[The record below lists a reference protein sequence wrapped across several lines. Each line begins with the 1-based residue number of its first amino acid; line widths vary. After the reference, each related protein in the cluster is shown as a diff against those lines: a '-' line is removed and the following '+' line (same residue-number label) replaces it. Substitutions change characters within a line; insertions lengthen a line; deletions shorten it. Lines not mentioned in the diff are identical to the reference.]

1 MNDRACPSLNFGLT
15 GYFDMKFFLFFL
27 VCFSSFSLGGEID
40 KNNSKSDLLSINE
53 CEFYYDN
60 ERFDLEWPVERLVKT
75 LGEPA
80 QYFEYEKIKYNSIYI
95 TWETIGITIKKFV
108 YEDGRISS
116 SVFINLSEDDYSYY
130 KWYRYENQ
138 WSVEK
143 IYKETS
149 KGYGN
154 AFPYKGFYLNGKKI
168 IPSISYR
175 DFFDLYGYDLKD
187 FVVEGK
193 SYMLR
198 RPCGNGRDVY
208 FDIGQ
213 GGGWTYKGSGHLMYK
228 DKYIPIGPHSIP
240 FFYIWF
246 E

>member
-1 MNDRACPSLNFGLT
+1 MKWFMCFGFILLSLNAFG
-15 GYFDMKFFLFFL
+15 
-27 VCFSSFSLGGEID
+27 SGGTTLQ
-40 KNNSKSDLLSINE
+40 NSKSDLLNING
-53 CEFYYDN
+53 CKFYFDN
-60 ERFDLEWPVERLVKT
+60 KKFDFEWSVDRITEV
-75 LGEPA
+75 LGESE
-80 QYFEYEKIKYNSIYI
+80 QFYEGEEFGTKVMYVS
-95 TWETIGITIKKFV
+95 WESIGITIRKYH
-108 YEDGRISS
+108 YEDGREL
-116 SVFINLSEDDYSYY
+116 SVFYIDLVEDDYSYY